1 MSRIFYRKK
10 FSDYLGEQRAIDD
23 IITFFTSDPLP
34 SPTPTPSNTPFPLTQ
49 TPTPTVSVTVTP
61 TPSFTATPTLTQ
73 TPTRTPSVT
82 SSPTASVTSTPT
94 LTPTN
99 TQTPTPTNIY
109 ALPSSIAGLFCWYD
123 LQDAGTITLSGSD
136 ILQIDDKSING
147 YDLIPI
153 ATPPTYINS
162 TITNLYPF
170 KAMYDFQGL
179 NEMRANISSV
189 PFNEGTHF
197 AVVGKTNTQNNVIAI
212 HAGGSVPS
220 IATTDYAGIQL
231 TNTIAFGANNGT
243 RSNVSGIQ
251 NGESLFLTTY
261 GNTGTTLTTFIDYA
275 VTQNSTGF
283 TTGST
288 TSTVNKISVGGVTSP
303 GSPSHGVEVLE
314 VFSYNRILTPTEYNG
329 LINYLKQK
337 YSYATWIAPLPTP
350 TPTNTPTLT
359 PTPTSTGAGTTP
371 TPTPTPT
378 ATQAGFTPASIPNLK
393 SWHDASVVS
402 SLTIIGGEVD
412 IWNDI
417 SGNGYNLQAPSSG
430 DRPTYSAKTLNGIA
444 VVSSLTPTKQLYR
457 SNYGLNPQISGGTVF
472 IVGAQNAGDTGYG
485 RFVDAD
491 FATGFW
497 TGRFS
502 LSPQLGGA
510 FLANLAP
517 YGSFVDANDGQFNI
531 ISLSANTTDSNIVL
545 NNAEFGSPFTYVSGS
560 YANNGLSFY
569 SAVAGSFRGAKD
581 IAEVIIYDRTLTPSE
596 STQIYDYLNKKWNTV
611 TAPISVVSDICGGST
626 ITGDTFSV
634 TFNGVTYP
642 MNTPYSA
649 TSLSTVLP
657 IAYPASGNTYDI
669 QFNIDPDFQLCNT
682 GLGLFNRIKYI
693 VGPSIGSGVWSSTTQ
708 LYSGSTLVYQDTSDS
723 VSVQFSPYSGY
734 GQNYSVTLSLTGY
747 EQFYVHP
754 TFDVD
759 ATNYINAV
767 IASGGT
773 LNGTQQT
780 AINTLFTNLKSAGLY
795 SKIDIMYPMLGGNG
809 NGTSI
814 NAITPS
820 GSFNIT
826 WNGGMSFTSSGA
838 TGNGTNSYGNT
849 NYNPNTSSNPLD
861 YGYGVY
867 MSNSGNYDLEIYNL
881 GAYDGTN
888 ITAARAEFGEVNLY
902 GYSVGEPRTS
912 MVVPTAPDL
921 AGNYISTFSST
932 SYKQNYFNY
941 NSVSISATST
951 PVLMS
956 STPTLVN
963 QPIYTHTLNI
973 NGSPYNLCTA
983 TISFLW
989 FGKYLTNSQVSTLST
1004 IINNFQTALGRN
1016 TY

>member
-472 IVGAQNAGDTGYG
+472 IVGAQNAGDTSYA

-531 ISLSANTTDSNIVL
+531 ISLSANTTDSNVIL

-596 STQIYDYLNKKWNTV
+596 STQIYNYLNKKWNTV
-611 TAPISVVSDICGGST
+611 TAPIVVSNTYCGGLPL
-626 ITGDTFSV
+626 TGDTFSV
-634 TFNGVTYP
+634 TFDGVTYP
-642 MNTPYSA
+642 LNTPYLS
-649 TSLSTVLP
+649 TELSTVLP
-657 IAYPASGNTYDI
+657 IQYPKPGNVYDI
-669 QFNIDPDFQLCNT
+669 QLNIDPDFELCSVY
-682 GLGLFNRIKYI
+682 GGPFDRIKYT
-693 VGPSIGSGVWSSTTQ
+693 VGASAGSGLWDSVTE
-708 LYSGSTLVYQDTSDS
+708 LYSGSTLVYTEAFDQ
-723 VSVQFSPYSGY
+723 VSVQTSPYSGY
-734 GQNYSVTLSLTGY
+734 GQNYTVELSVGGYVQFFVNKKPLIGNRLALDAGDSLSYSGSGSSWYDISGNGNIVTLYNS
-747 EQFYVHP
+747 P
-754 TFDVD
+754 TYSS
-759 ATNYINAV
+759 T
-767 IASGGT
+767 SGGT
-773 LNGTQQT
+773 LTFDGSTQYGEAPDSSSLGIT
-780 AINTLFTNLKSAGLY
+780 GNNLSIEYWIKPNSGDFIIVSKSPY
-795 SKIDIMYPMLGGNG
+795 TGGPAPQNG
-809 NGTSI
+809 NYMLWHGD
-814 NAITPS
+814 NYKY
-820 GSFNIT
+820 
-826 WNGGMSFTSSGA
+826 FTSSDSSGVDV
-838 TGNGTNSYGNT
+838 NNFN
-849 NYNPNTSSNPLD
+849 NNPNTNGFDWQQVVFVYSGGTPLWYFNGSLLSPSNISSGPAPLFTTTEPLEIARRID
-861 YGYGVY
+861 GYGYLNGKLSIMNIWDY
-867 MSNSGNYDLEIYNL
+867 PLTPQQISNNWFANKD
-881 GAYDGTN
+881 
-888 ITAARAEFGEVNLY
+888 RY
-902 GYSVGEPRTS
+902 G
-912 MVVPTAPDL
+912 L
-921 AGNYISTFSST
+921 
-932 SYKQNYFNY
+932 
-941 NSVSISATST
+941 
-951 PVLMS
+951 
-956 STPTLVN
+956 
-963 QPIYTHTLNI
+963 
-973 NGSPYNLCTA
+973 
-983 TISFLW
+983 
-989 FGKYLTNSQVSTLST
+989 
-1004 IINNFQTALGRN
+1004 
-1016 TY
+1016 